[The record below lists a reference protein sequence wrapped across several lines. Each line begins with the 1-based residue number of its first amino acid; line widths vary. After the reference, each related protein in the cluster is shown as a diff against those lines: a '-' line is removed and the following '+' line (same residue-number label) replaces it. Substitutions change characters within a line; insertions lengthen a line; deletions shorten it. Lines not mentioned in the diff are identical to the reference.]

1 MTTLEGR
8 PNTALLVIDAQNAI
22 LAAAAGRDG
31 VLANIGGLIG
41 KARAEGVPV
50 RPWPH
55 RGSRHHGGGQLHA
68 ARGIRPL
75 TRRGEQGEMPL
86 SGIRWR
92 RER

>member
-8 PNTALLVIDAQNAI
+8 PNTALLVTDAQNAI

-41 KARAEGVPV
+41 RARAE
-50 RPWPH
+50 R
-55 RGSRHHGGGQLHA
+55 
-68 ARGIRPL
+68 
-75 TRRGEQGEMPL
+75 GEMPL